1 MAELVINVLIHLSGQ
16 VDNVEWILISVYLTS
31 MVDAKPVMSLQH
43 WIKTD
48 VYQIIAIFMIMFKVY
63 APTALININ

>member
-1 MAELVINVLIHLSGQ
+1 
-16 VDNVEWILISVYLTS
+16 LISVYLTS